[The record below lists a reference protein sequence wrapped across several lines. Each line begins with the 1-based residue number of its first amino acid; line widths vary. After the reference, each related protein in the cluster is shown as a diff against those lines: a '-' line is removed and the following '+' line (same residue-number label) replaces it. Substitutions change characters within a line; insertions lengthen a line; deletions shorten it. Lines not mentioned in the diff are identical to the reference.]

1 MRHFFKKNSTEMIRS
16 YNIILAKKLDD
27 DILVERKKSDET
39 NISKSN

>member
-1 MRHFFKKNSTEMIRS
+1 MIRS